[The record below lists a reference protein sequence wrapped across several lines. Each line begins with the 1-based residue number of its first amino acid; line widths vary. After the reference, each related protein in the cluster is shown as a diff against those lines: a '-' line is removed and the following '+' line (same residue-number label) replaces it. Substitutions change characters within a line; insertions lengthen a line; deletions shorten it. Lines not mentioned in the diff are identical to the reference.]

1 MSYWQVLFCIMTI
14 CCVALGITNACLIA
28 VARGAMKRCDELL
41 MWNQRLL
48 NSAES
53 LQEDRDELR
62 KRFLPGG
69 WYAPGTTPAESA
81 ELRRAYRAKWNE
93 P

>member
-1 MSYWQVLFCIMTI
+1 MIYLYISFGCEAVLIVVCILVFRI
-14 CCVALGITNACLIA
+14 
-28 VARGAMKRCDELL
+28 ARGAMKRCDELL
-41 MWNQRLL
+41 YWNGRLL
-48 NSAES
+48 ESAES

-81 ELRRAYRAKWNE
+81 ELRRAYRAKWN
-93 P
+93 